1 MLVRADPGKK
11 RVRFLESPVVAVWL
25 KRRLWYLC
33 CRLKLLSLLATVL
46 LEGSD
51 SDSIENLQVT
61 LPMTFP
67 LPMSTDIV
75 FFCFPFDFLS
85 SCL

>member
-1 MLVRADPGKK
+1 MLCVRTDPGKK

-33 CRLKLLSLLATVL
+33 CRLKLLSLLAAVL

-51 SDSIENLQVT
+51 SDCIENLHVI

-67 LPMSTDIV
+67 LPMSADIV
-75 FFCFPFDFLS
+75 LFLAFLS